1 MKNCLAFY
9 SVVILLSLAG
19 CSGLKN
25 ELNFDRL
32 SMTNVENKTEI
43 KKDRQ
48 PKQKVVSNCVNKE
61 NSLFG
66 FSKTCESG
74 KLFFESIL
82 SDDAQAETVDNN
94 MEVETVTKPKSK
106 CKLKEGTL
114 FGFSRTCDNSGI
126 MAKSLTD

>member
-48 PKQKVVSNCVNKE
+48 PKQKVVSNCKNKE

-74 KLFFESIL
+74 VSFFESIL
-82 SDDAQAETVDNN
+82 SNDPQAETVDNT
-94 MEVETVTKPKSK
+94 MEVGTVTKPKNNW
-106 CKLKEGTL
+106 KLKEGTL

>member
-25 ELNFDRL
+25 DLNFDQL
-32 SMTNVENKTEI
+32 SMTSVENKTES

-48 PKQKVVSNCVNKE
+48 PEQKVVSNCVNKA

-66 FSKTCESG
+66 LSKTCESG
-74 KLFFESIL
+74 KLFFERVL
-82 SDDAQAETVDNN
+82 SDDAQAETVDNT
-94 MEVETVTKPKSK
+94 MEVETATKPKSK

>member
-1 MKNCLAFY
+1 MKNFLAFY
-9 SVVILLSLAG
+9 SVVILMSLAG

-25 ELNFDRL
+25 DLNFDQL
-32 SMTNVENKTEI
+32 SMTSVENKTEI
-43 KKDRQ
+43 KKDQQ
-48 PKQKVVSNCVNKE
+48 PKQKAVSNCKNKE

-66 FSKTCESG
+66 LSKTCESG
-74 KLFFESIL
+74 TLFFESIL
-82 SDDAQAETVDNN
+82 SNDAQAETVDVT
-94 MEVETVTKPKSK
+94 MEVETVTKPKSN